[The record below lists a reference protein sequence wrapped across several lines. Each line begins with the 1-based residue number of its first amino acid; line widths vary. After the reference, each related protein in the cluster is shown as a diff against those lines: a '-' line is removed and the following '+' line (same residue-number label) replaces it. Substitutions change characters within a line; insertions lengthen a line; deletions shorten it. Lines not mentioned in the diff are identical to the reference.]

1 MAGRRLLVRAVDER
15 APSGDATAK
24 VARPEEVDRR
34 AFGSL
39 GECAR
44 RRPPTPEVEREPDE
58 GDVVGSPAP
67 CETAGALHAVHA
79 ATVAPERVGDGTAS
93 KPPRSEVGGRRAGR
107 RRPPAPLR
115 WARSSPSPTRRS
127 IASHR
132 PERAGPRRQRGKSR
146 QPSSR
151 PASARCRG
159 RVARSAERD
168 PARSWRPRPW
178 TPWWTSAARGGA
190 DSRTWTTR
198 TPPGRTEARQI

>member
-1 MAGRRLLVRAVDER
+1 MAGRRRLVRAVDER
-15 APSGDATAK
+15 APSGDATTK

-44 RRPPTPEVEREPDE
+44 RRLPTPEVEREPNE

-67 CETAGALHAVHA
+67 CETPGGLHAVHA
-79 ATVAPERVGDGTAS
+79 GAVAPERVGDGTAS

-115 WARSSPSPTRRS
+115 RARHRRPRRGAPPSRPGPDAPPRGASAGSPGSR
-127 IASHR
+127 
-132 PERAGPRRQRGKSR
+132 RAG
-146 QPSSR
+146 R
-151 PASARCRG
+151 PARCRG

-190 DSRTWTTR
+190 DNRTWTTR
-198 TPPGRTEARQI
+198 TPPGRTWARQI